1 MEKTKE
7 LLKIRKKV
15 QNFYKYIMEYGFN
28 EEQDIFIKEEI
39 KKMKNFLVE
48 YQKEIEN
55 EEKLNN

>member
-39 KKMKNFLVE
+39 KKMKNFLDE